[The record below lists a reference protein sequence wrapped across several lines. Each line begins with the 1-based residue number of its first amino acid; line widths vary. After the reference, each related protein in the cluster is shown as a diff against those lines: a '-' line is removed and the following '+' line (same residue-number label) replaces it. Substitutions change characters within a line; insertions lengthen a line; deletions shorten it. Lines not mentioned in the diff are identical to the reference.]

1 VWWYRH
7 PGIKRLDFSPGDE
20 IPARRKNGQPK
31 TLAEALTLLEG
42 ERARAVELED
52 AAKRAQTQEGIL
64 RNQLAA
70 LRNELTE
77 ERTSLA
83 TLRDELSDER
93 KKQTETDL
101 LWRKAE
107 ERADEME
114 ASYNSLADDLAKAA
128 EYTSELEEEVESDRR
143 KAEEIRYD
151 LEQEIKQ
158 LRREL
163 DEQRPSKES
172 VSAEQEELNR
182 QFEELR
188 IRFEE
193 NARSLMLRDGE
204 LTKQRQDFAASE
216 LAHREIHATADSIVR
231 SLAEERNRRIAAER
245 HVEELR
251 QELRRVISTPPS
263 LLGEAQR
270 LALLDLHNSQLATE
284 LQEVRLHRDFAVE
297 EQERLAARLLHL
309 MSPGR
314 YLEHAAAAGYD
325 ITTDPLIKLMQRSVI
340 AEAQL
345 AQWQKAHGTRQRAR
359 RWDLNQTLVE
369 QAYAAAITKRWSH
382 INQPNKS
389 FKGTPYWVVTGI
401 LLDSESER
409 HLLKVNAKR
418 ANALPSKM
426 EQSEE

>member
-20 IPARRKNGQPK
+20 IPERRKNGQPK
-31 TLAEALTLLEG
+31 TLAEALILLEA
-42 ERARAVELED
+42 ERTRAVELED
-52 AAKRAQTQEGIL
+52 AAKRAQTQEGV
-64 RNQLAA
+64 
-70 LRNELTE
+70 LRNELT
-77 ERTSLA
+77 A
-83 TLRDELSDER
+83 LRDELAEER
-93 KKQTETDL
+93 KKHAETDL
-101 LWRKAE
+101 QWRKAE
-107 ERADEME
+107 DKLDSLKERCGSLSDELLIAEERA
-114 ASYNSLADDLAKAA
+114 
-128 EYTSELEEEVESDRR
+128 SESEKEVEREQW
-143 KAEEIRYD
+143 KAEEVRYD

-163 DEQRPSKES
+163 DEQRPSKER

-188 IRFEE
+188 MRFEE
-193 NARSLMLRDGE
+193 NAQSLMLRDGE

-216 LAHREIHATADSIVR
+216 LAHREIHATADSIIR
-231 SLAEERNRRIAAER
+231 GLAEERNRRIAAER

-251 QELRRVISTPPS
+251 QELRRVIGTPPS

-409 HLLKVNAKR
+409 HLLKVNERR